1 MEKSISCTIPSP
13 EDSRQFLVDYKLLF
27 EARIPTEI
35 AAIYDRILERLST
48 LLVPRKE
55 KGDEYFD
62 DQKFLYYAIV
72 REIMASPD
80 TELARQRFKQELED
94 FFSKK
99 PSFRWK

>member
-1 MEKSISCTIPSP
+1 MEKSISYTIASP
-13 EDSRQFLVDYKLLF
+13 IDSEQFLVDYRLLF
-27 EARIPTEI
+27 EARVPTEI
-35 AAIYDRILERLST
+35 AAIYDRILERLSI

-72 REIMASPD
+72 REIMTSPD
-80 TELARQRFKQELED
+80 TELAMQRFKKELED

-99 PSFRWK
+99 PAFRWN